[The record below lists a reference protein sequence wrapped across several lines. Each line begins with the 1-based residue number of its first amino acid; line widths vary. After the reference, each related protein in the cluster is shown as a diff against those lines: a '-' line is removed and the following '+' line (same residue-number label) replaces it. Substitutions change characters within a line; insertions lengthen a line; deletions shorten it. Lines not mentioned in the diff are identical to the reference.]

1 MGFKSNLSKSPKVIN
16 NFAKMFTNSAVVT
29 ALVVLV
35 IIVVFAGLFVNMRRN
50 VEGFVESFNGPAT
63 TSLPTSYQSPLLDK
77 DANKYIELAFTNA
90 TTTPI
95 SIKTA
100 IYAKKPN
107 YYVIGAKDTQT
118 IRVCKSNSCYINIH
132 KYKSSKTAIASVKNF
147 GTFITKVPYK
157 IVKSGNNYTYTGPL
171 SAPSSVLSSVSS
183 SNITS
188 Y

>member
-1 MGFKSNLSKSPKVIN
+1 
-16 NFAKMFTNSAVVT
+16 MFTSRAVIT
-29 ALVVLV
+29 AFVVLV
-35 IIVVFAGLFVNMRRN
+35 IVVLFAGLFVNMRRN

-77 DANKYIELAFTNA
+77 DTNKYIELDFKNA

-107 YYVIGAKDTQT
+107 YYVIDAGFTQK

-132 KYKSSKTAIASVKNF
+132 KYKSSKTDIASDENLGPLIK
-147 GTFITKVPYK
+147 KVAYNT
-157 IVKSGNNYTYTGPL
+157 VKSVNNYTYTGPL
-171 SAPSSVLSSVSS
+171 SVPSPSPSPAPSPPAPQLPSPV
-183 SNITS
+183 
-188 Y
+188 